1 MTEKEGVKML
11 QVEKNVPLPKK
22 YPFDEME
29 VGDSFELLDTMKR
42 NTVNIAARRYGD
54 KTGKKFVV
62 RTKDKKLRCWR
73 LA

>member
-1 MTEKEGVKML
+1 MTEKEELKMF
-11 QVEKNVPLPKK
+11 QIEKNVPLPKK

-29 VGDSFELLDTMKR
+29 VGDSFEIPDPLKR
-42 NTVNIAARRYGD
+42 NTVNIAAKRYEQ

-62 RTKDKKLRCWR
+62 RLKDKKLRCWR

>member
-1 MTEKEGVKML
+1 MF
-11 QVEKNVPLPKK
+11 QIEKNVPLPKK